1 MTYTCLLGVEVGDA
15 NRSDEAEAHRRL
27 HAAPRL
33 GKVQIKVE
41 HGSRAVAPPREVVG
55 VRFGRL
61 EGVRPVDEVQVEVVE
76 LELRERVPERADH
89 LQHARCG
96 APSAVRAAQRRWDVG
111 PYLILAVLGA
121 PQLRSDEELFARAN
135 ARSQRCGNAC
145 THLVL
150 IVVAVCR
157 VDMPVAAAKRTAHGL
172 LDDAR
177 RLLPSAEPDQRH
189 VRAAVQRD
197 AV

>member
-1 MTYTCLLGVEVGDA
+1 MR
-15 NRSDEAEAHRRL
+15 RSFSGARCAEA
-27 HAAPRL
+27 L
-33 GKVQIKVE
+33 G
-41 HGSRAVAPPREVVG
+41 
-55 VRFGRL
+55 
-61 EGVRPVDEVQVEVVE
+61 
-76 LELRERVPERADH
+76 
-89 LQHARCG
+89 CG
-96 APSAVRAAQRRWDVG
+96 PH
-111 PYLILAVLGA
+111 LILAVLGA

-177 RLLPSAEPDQRH
+177 RCLPSAEADQRH

-197 AV
+197 AVWRRRGAASCVATVGQPRSHCCADRHAEHESHRGVRRRRASARLPSYTSFPAITCPSKSVVVGCGEASLPHPTITDLLMSVPRRACKYLVVS